1 MRIII
6 LSFLILGVI
15 INAWLFHW
23 FGLNPEKIVY
33 DSPIQTLQAK
43 AKLGNLSAQYNL
55 GLKYFQGDGITLNTE
70 KAKYWWLKAA
80 TKNHIEAQYNLGVLY
95 SYSQDIQDY
104 QQAVQWWQKAAEQDN
119 SDAQY
124 NLGVMFD
131 TGNGIKKDEKKT
143 VFWWLKSAKQGNANA
158 QLNLGIKFLEGK
170 GVLQNPQKAKHWI
183 KKAYKNQDKA
193 VAKKAADIWKNFQL
207 YQY

>member
-6 LSFLILGVI
+6 LSLLIIGVI
-15 INAWLFHW
+15 TNAWLFHW
-23 FGLNPEKIVY
+23 FGLNPEKIDY
-33 DSPIQTLQAK
+33 DTPIQTLKAK
-43 AKLGNLSAQYNL
+43 AKIGNANAQYNL
-55 GLKYFQGDGITLNTE
+55 GLRYYQGASITFNSK

-95 SYSQDIQDY
+95 SYSQDVKDY
-104 QQAVQWWQKAAEQDN
+104 QKAVKWWQQAAEQDN

-124 NLGVMFD
+124 NLGIMFNA
-131 TGNGIKKDEKKT
+131 GNGVKQDEEKA

-158 QLNLGIKFLEGK
+158 QFNLGIRFLEGK
-170 GVLQNPQKAKHWI
+170 GVLQNPKKAKYWI
-183 KKAYKNQDKA
+183 KKAYKNQDKT